1 MTPDQSLAWLAGLL
15 EGEGYFG
22 TIINRVA
29 GRAYRYPR
37 IGVNMTDADVIGRVA
52 SLWGVSVYVM
62 RPAGLSKK
70 TAYRTIILGSR
81 AAIWMRQLYPFM
93 GARRREQIDRAIA
106 EWEALPRCK
115 RTTARMEQHCRK
127 KSNPRWE
134 RGFYSNCRFRRH
146 NLTQCVRYAA
156 QRSRT
161 KRRALCTSSGTDSET
176 WFGKIHPMQ
185 ALAQYREKMG
195 IRAKLIVVG
204 MTSNGFSIADPED
217 AGALDVV
224 GFDSAMPVVM
234 ADFVRT

>member
-93 GARRREQIDRAIA
+93 GARRREQIDRALA
-106 EWEALPRCK
+106 EWEALPD
-115 RTTARMEQHCRK
+115 ANE
-127 KSNPRWE
+127 PRREW
-134 RGFYSNCRFRRH
+134 SSI
-146 NLTQCVRYAA
+146 AA
-156 QRSRT
+156 RSRT
-161 KRRALCTSSGTDSET
+161 RDG
-176 WFGKIHPMQ
+176 
-185 ALAQYREKMG
+185 
-195 IRAKLIVVG
+195 
-204 MTSNGFSIADPED
+204 NGVFIPIADSD
-217 AGALDVV
+217 A
-224 GFDSAMPVVM
+224 
-234 ADFVRT
+234 TI